1 MAYSTSTYLLS
12 VEIHKNKQNA
22 DSGSCIKANLYKHQY
37 SMEAIR
43 NYSNS
48 VLTFAAQSS
57 NGRHS
62 GAEFGADAVHFPP
75 VAVGLA
81 QLVTVAAADAA
92 VASAAAAVC
101 SAASAASAVATAA
114 AVALTLPWPHGVQ
127 RHHSQIHRSHPPPC
141 PTNNS
146 RAAKIVYTN

>member
-1 MAYSTSTYLLS
+1 
-12 VEIHKNKQNA
+12 
-22 DSGSCIKANLYKHQY
+22 
-37 SMEAIR
+37 MEGIR
-43 NYSNS
+43 NYSNP

-57 NGRHS
+57 NGRHL

-81 QLVTVAAADAA
+81 QLVTVAAA
-92 VASAAAAVC
+92 VVSAAAAVC

-114 AVALTLPWPHGVQ
+114 AVALTLPLPHGVQ
-127 RHHSQIHRSHPPPC
+127 RRHSQIHRSHPPPC